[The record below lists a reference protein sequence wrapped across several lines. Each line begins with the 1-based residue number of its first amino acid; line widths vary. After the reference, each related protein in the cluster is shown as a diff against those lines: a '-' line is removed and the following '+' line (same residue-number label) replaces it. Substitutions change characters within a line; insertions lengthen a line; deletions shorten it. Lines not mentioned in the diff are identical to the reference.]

1 MNLAQDLRFA
11 LRLIRKNLWFSA
23 AIVLTLALGIGVNTT
38 VFSLVNA
45 VLRKPLPFPGGERL
59 VIVRATNPTRGN
71 DLLNVSYADFQ
82 DFRKAAGSFERL
94 EAFSGLAVDISEQA
108 NPPDRY
114 RGGRITSGMF
124 EMLHVKPVMGRGL
137 LPSDEK
143 PGAAAVL
150 LIGYG
155 VWADRYA
162 KDPNI
167 LGRSVRANDKPATII
182 GVMPKGFKF
191 PNNEDVWIAAVP
203 DAELQ
208 KRTTRAFQMIGMLK
222 RGSSLAEAR
231 ADLSI
236 VAKRLEEEFPDSHK
250 GDGISVET
258 FHQAMN
264 GGGIRLVFLLLLG
277 AVAFVLL
284 IACANVANMLLSKA
298 LGRRREM
305 SIRAAIGA
313 GRWMLVRQLL
323 VESIVLSLSGGV
335 LGLALTHFGIRW
347 FSHAVQDVGKPYW
360 VDFSIDYVVL
370 LYFAAVS
377 VLAGV
382 IFGIA
387 PALRASRVDLNEALK
402 EGARSAGGLRRGYLS
417 GALVVFQFALAVIL
431 LSGAGLMVRS
441 FLKAQD
447 EFASIRAG
455 QILHARVGL
464 PDARYATPE
473 SRYQFFEKLLPRLAS
488 LPGVETVALV
498 SNPPGM
504 GSSGQ
509 RMELKD
515 RPIAEHEQRPA
526 VSRIVA
532 GPNYFRL
539 LGLGLLQ
546 GREFDES
553 DGLPGKESVIVCR
566 QFAARFFPKE
576 SPIGKQLRL
585 FPSNNQPTPWMTI
598 VGVVPD
604 LRQDDPS
611 LPTQAP
617 VLFVPYRSN
626 PSGDIAI
633 LMRTPHGPAASLAA
647 PLRHEVQRADA
658 ELPLFEVQSLEQRFQ
673 RSRWYLRVFGTLF
686 STFAI
691 IALGMAAVGIY
702 AVMAHSTGQR
712 RQEIGVR
719 VALGA
724 NFVDVLRLVLGRG
737 VKQLMIGAAIGLA
750 AAIAV
755 CRLMTKI
762 LFQTAPNDVLT
773 LALVAV
779 TLVAVGLG
787 ACWIPAR
794 RAAKLDPVKALRYE

>member
-1 MNLAQDLRFA
+1 MYLAQDLCFA
-11 LRLIRKNLWFSA
+11 FRLIRKNLWFSA
-23 AIVLTLALGIGVNTT
+23 AIVLTLALGIGVNTA

-45 VLRKPLPFPGGERL
+45 ALRKPLPFPGGERL
-59 VIVRATNPTRGN
+59 VIVRATNPSRGN
-71 DLLNVSYADFQ
+71 DSLNLSYADFR
-82 DFRKAAGSFERL
+82 DFRSAAGSFERL
-94 EAFSGLAVDISEQA
+94 EAFSGLAVNISEQA

-124 EMLHVKPVMGRGL
+124 DMLHVKPVIGRGI

-150 LIGYG
+150 LVGYG
-155 VWADRYA
+155 VWADRYG

-191 PNNEDVWIAAVP
+191 PNNEDLWMAAVP
-203 DAELQ
+203 DAELE
-208 KRTTRAFQMIGMLK
+208 KRNNRAFLMIGML
-222 RGSSLAEAR
+222 RQGSSLAEAR

-236 VAKRLEEEFPDSHK
+236 VAKRLEGQFPDSHK
-250 GDGISVET
+250 DHGISVQT

-298 LGRRREM
+298 VGRSREI
-305 SIRAAIGA
+305 SIRAALGA
-313 GRWMLVRQLL
+313 GRWRLVRQLL
-323 VESIVLSLSGGV
+323 VESIVLSLTGGV
-335 LGLALTHFGIRW
+335 LGLVLTEFGIRW
-347 FSHAVQDVGKPYW
+347 FSLAVQDVGKPYW

-377 VLAGV
+377 VFAGV

-431 LSGAGLMVRS
+431 LSGAGLMIRS

-447 EFASIRAG
+447 EFASVRAG

-464 PDARYATPE
+464 PNARYATPE

-515 RPIAEHEQRPA
+515 HPIAEHEQRPA
-526 VSRIVA
+526 VSRILA

-546 GREFDES
+546 GREFAES

-598 VGVVPD
+598 VGVLPD
-604 LRQDDPS
+604 LRQDDPNQ
-611 LPTQAP
+611 PTQAP
-617 VLFVPYRSN
+617 VIFVPYRSD
-626 PSGDIAI
+626 PSGDMAI
-633 LMRTPHGPAASLAA
+633 LMRARGTVASLAPA
-647 PLRHEVQRADA
+647 LRREVQRADE
-658 ELPLFEVQSLEQRFQ
+658 ELPLFEVQSLEERFQ

-686 STFAI
+686 SAFAI

-724 NFVDVLRLVLGRG
+724 DFVDVLRLVLGRG
-737 VKQLMIGAAIGLA
+737 VKQLMIGAIIGIA
-750 AAIAV
+750 AAISV
-755 CRLMTKI
+755 CRLMSRI
-762 LFQTAPNDVLT
+762 LFKVAPNDVLT
-773 LALVAV
+773 LALVTFA
-779 TLVAVGLG
+779 LLAVGLT
-787 ACWIPAR
+787 ACWFPAR